1 MPSAACSTYGS
12 AGATRSSSA
21 VVATYLKKRR
31 APSARAGRSLNG
43 PAEEREVAVV
53 LVVQRIATAAGLLQR
68 CVHAR
73 DGPARQSAGDEAVP
87 GALRG
92 PERQV
97 HRVQIDQVPAGV
109 LQFDP

>member
-12 AGATRSSSA
+12 AAATGTSSA
-21 VVATYLKKRR
+21 VGAPYLKKRS
-31 APSARAGRSLNG
+31 APSARSGRIVHG
-43 PAEEREVAVV
+43 PPEEREVAVV

-97 HRVQIDQVPAGV
+97 HRVQIDQ
-109 LQFDP
+109 